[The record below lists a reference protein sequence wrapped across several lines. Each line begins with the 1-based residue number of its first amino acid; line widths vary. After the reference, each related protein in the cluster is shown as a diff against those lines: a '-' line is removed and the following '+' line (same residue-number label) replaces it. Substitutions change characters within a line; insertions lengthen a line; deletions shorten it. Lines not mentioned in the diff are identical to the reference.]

1 MAQESIPAK
10 SAKDFEFCKYITEN
24 ILNNFGKNASRKRQK
39 TFCPQQGGF

>member
-10 SAKDFEFCKYITEN
+10 SAKDLEFCKYITEN
-24 ILNNFGKNASRKRQK
+24 ILNNFGKNASKKRQK